1 MPIDKAT
8 EVTVKAYGGSFYDTA
23 WRHWWRAW
31 MQYHAV
37 KRCRCK
43 DHSGHGL
50 SQWETTLNCNV
61 TSHWLSPCHEWCR
74 WPSDL
79 HGKKICSGI
88 NLGMGLANQCPVKL
102 FVGLHEVRGQPRFE
116 TRSLYH
122 FMFKGEGGVVHGKM
136 ASAHFMWV
144 TLLGNPYVNKQLIC
158 FRFKKN
164 IRYSTTEYNLLSHLL
179 FYTNVFYIFGLSHC
193 EKPVYY

>member
-1 MPIDKAT
+1 M
-8 EVTVKAYGGSFYDTA
+8 
-23 WRHWWRAW
+23 
-31 MQYHAV
+31 
-37 KRCRCK
+37 
-43 DHSGHGL
+43 
-50 SQWETTLNCNV
+50 
-61 TSHWLSPCHEWCR
+61 
-74 WPSDL
+74 
-79 HGKKICSGI
+79 
-88 NLGMGLANQCPVKL
+88 
-102 FVGLHEVRGQPRFE
+102 GLHEVRGQPRFE

-136 ASAHFMWV
+136 ASAHFMCV

-179 FYTNVFYIFGLSHC
+179 YYTNVFHIFGLSHC

>member
-1 MPIDKAT
+1 MLGGIHLTAHKTNLIRNMCSEIPRLKLLTFFLGANEFMYWSTWQNSPIA
-8 EVTVKAYGGSFYDTA
+8 AF
-23 WRHWWRAW
+23 RAIDS
-31 MQYHAV
+31 YP
-37 KRCRCK
+37 R
-43 DHSGHGL
+43 
-50 SQWETTLNCNV
+50 
-61 TSHWLSPCHEWCR
+61 
-74 WPSDL
+74 
-79 HGKKICSGI
+79 
-88 NLGMGLANQCPVKL
+88 ANKQCPVKL
-102 FVGLHEVRGQPRFE
+102 FVGLHDVRGQPRFE

-136 ASAHFMWV
+136 ASAHFMCV

-164 IRYSTTEYNLLSHLL
+164 ISYSTTEYNLLSHLL

>member
-1 MPIDKAT
+1 MALKYNISKNKQTHTYTHTRTHILKRNILYINSSAPDRAT
-8 EVTVKAYGGSFYDTA
+8 QV
-23 WRHWWRAW
+23 R
-31 MQYHAV
+31 Q
-37 KRCRCK
+37 
-43 DHSGHGL
+43 
-50 SQWETTLNCNV
+50 QW
-61 TSHWLSPCHEWCR
+61 SY
-74 WPSDL
+74 
-79 HGKKICSGI
+79 
-88 NLGMGLANQCPVKL
+88 QCPVKL

-136 ASAHFMWV
+136 ASAHFMCV

-179 FYTNVFYIFGLSHC
+179 FYTNVFYTFGLSHC
-193 EKPVYY
+193 EKLVYY

>member
-1 MPIDKAT
+1 MPEKLSLCLDFTNSHLPMKNTPFFSRKNGYEHGRTFWSSMVWSGGGVVDGRGID
-8 EVTVKAYGGSFYDTA
+8 
-23 WRHWWRAW
+23 
-31 MQYHAV
+31 
-37 KRCRCK
+37 
-43 DHSGHGL
+43 
-50 SQWETTLNCNV
+50 N
-61 TSHWLSPCHEWCR
+61 
-74 WPSDL
+74 
-79 HGKKICSGI
+79 I
-88 NLGMGLANQCPVKL
+88 QCPVKL

-136 ASAHFMWV
+136 ASAHFMCV

>member
-1 MPIDKAT
+1 MAALIRTTRCNTGKHVLPCAISERICTQMSCAMFCGYVIKHYVIHVIDLHLL
-8 EVTVKAYGGSFYDTA
+8 GFLH
-23 WRHWWRAW
+23 RHWG
-31 MQYHAV
+31 
-37 KRCRCK
+37 
-43 DHSGHGL
+43 S
-50 SQWETTLNCNV
+50 
-61 TSHWLSPCHEWCR
+61 
-74 WPSDL
+74 
-79 HGKKICSGI
+79 
-88 NLGMGLANQCPVKL
+88 QCPVKL

-122 FMFKGEGGVVHGKM
+122 FMFKGEGGVVHEKM
-136 ASAHFMWV
+136 ASAHFMCV